1 MAIPERMIPVKVSSK
16 KIRELA
22 QKAKEILAAIDSGAS
37 EEDAFLKDMIDDWNS
52 QVVCPCEFSDFRDYS
67 SWTNA
72 NEFTRIAFNLEKFYE
87 DFTWEELVQ
96 TISCVCD
103 QKSNESEKI
112 FALLLLEKNFHGNTQ
127 RLPDAVRQTRTGA
140 GRFSFPA
147 IHRRHHWC
155 GERRDADSPQY
166 AGEPGTG

>member
-112 FALLLLEKNFHGNTQ
+112 FALLIFW
-127 RLPDAVRQTRTGA
+127 PDEWFQDPDMLDVELSVEEIACYLMVRS
-140 GRFSFPA
+140 GRQLV
-147 IHRRHHWC
+147 
-155 GERRDADSPQY
+155 DAPEIDLKYQIPQSD
-166 AGEPGTG
+166 E